1 MSNEI
6 VLTKEQIDEVI
17 TRIADELN
25 TRFENQTHIP
35 VFISVLKGAEPFFN
49 DLIKKCNFE
58 MKMDFIQV
66 SSYSGTSSTGVI
78 HLKKDITE
86 NIKGKDVYIVEDIID
101 TGLTLNYLKQYIQLN
116 YQPKSV
122 TIVCLIDKKPLR
134 KVDLKADI
142 VGVTLNQNKF
152 LCGYGFDY
160 NELARNYDYLFVP
173 SKKQLEVWDKLL
185 AEDEKNK

>member
-25 TRFENQTHIP
+25 NKFKNQTHIP

-116 YQPKSV
+116 YQPKSI

-160 NELARNYDYLFVP
+160 NELARHYDYLFVP
-173 SKKQLEVWDKLL
+173 SKKQLEAWDKLL
-185 AEDEKNK
+185 EEDEKNK